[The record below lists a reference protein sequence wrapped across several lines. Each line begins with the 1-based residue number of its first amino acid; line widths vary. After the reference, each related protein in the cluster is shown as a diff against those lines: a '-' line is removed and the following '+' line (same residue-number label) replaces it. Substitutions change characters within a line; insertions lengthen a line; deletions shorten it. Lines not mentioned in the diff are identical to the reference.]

1 MLRQSIYN
9 SCFYRNFSDVGLEAI
24 PLSVDLW
31 LQYVSFMKQRAK
43 ERGAEGDVEL
53 RALYERAAD
62 TCGLEFRSDRLWDS
76 WIAWETEQKQ
86 LVNVTAI
93 YDRLIRTPTQLY
105 QHHHDKYE
113 LDLY

>member
-1 MLRQSIYN
+1 M
-9 SCFYRNFSDVGLEAI
+9 EAI

-31 LQYVSFMKQRAK
+31 LQYISFMKQRAK
-43 ERGAEGDVEL
+43 ERGPEGDAEL
-53 RALYERAAD
+53 RTLYERAVD

-105 QHHHDKYE
+105 QHHHDK
-113 LDLY
+113 